1 MDTSQRKW
9 LFISVGFSLLVLVVI
24 LFFTINENTLT
35 YIKEINP
42 LFLLL
47 AFLTHVLTMCFWA
60 WRVQKMTGSLGY
72 RIGFFY
78 SLNLVFANLLAAAV
92 TPAQAGGEPVRI
104 HELYKADV
112 PLGDATAIVIMERV
126 LDGIALAALAAF
138 SMIVLTDQWKSLGAV
153 SEVMVYVTWIFVAGC
168 LFLFYLAVRRPDTVK
183 RVVNWC
189 TLLLTK
195 TWENKRVE
203 ELLARADKEI
213 DNFQSATIRFVHT
226 AKGGLL
232 WGMLFTLLYW
242 VSEIITAS
250 LILVGLGQPPLILE
264 SFVIQLILAILM
276 MMPLT
281 PGSSGIA
288 EVGATSMYAL
298 FIPASIVGIFVVIW
312 RVVLY
317 YFNIA
322 LGILSS
328 LIIVRREAKRQCNFP
343 LFPDLNP
350 YHGEQQSL
358 CTYDAGEVRS
368 PGGFCRIQ
376 RCHDRTAGHPC

>member
-1 MDTSQRKW
+1 M
-9 LFISVGFSLLVLVVI
+9 
-24 LFFTINENTLT
+24 
-35 YIKEINP
+35 
-42 LFLLL
+42 
-47 AFLTHVLTMCFWA
+47 THVFTMCFWA
-60 WRVQKMTGSLGY
+60 CRVQKMTGSLGY

-104 HELYKADV
+104 HELYKANV

-126 LDGIALAALAAF
+126 LDGIALAGLAAL
-138 SMIVLTDQWKSLGAV
+138 SMILLTDQWKSLGRV
-153 SEVMVYVTWIFVAGC
+153 SEIMVFVTWIFVVGC
-168 LFLFYLAVRRPDTVK
+168 LFLFYLAIRRPDVVK
-183 RVVNWC
+183 KVVNRC

-226 AKGGLL
+226 AKAGLL

-242 VSEIITAS
+242 VSEIVTAS
-250 LILVGLGQPPLILE
+250 LILIGLGQPPLILE

-328 LIIVRREAKRQCNFP
+328 IIIVRREAGKA
-343 LFPDLNP
+343 
-350 YHGEQQSL
+350 E
-358 CTYDAGEVRS
+358 
-368 PGGFCRIQ
+368 
-376 RCHDRTAGHPC
+376 

>member
-9 LFISVGFSLLVLVVI
+9 MFISVGFSLLVLVVI

-47 AFLTHVLTMCFWA
+47 AFITHILTMCFWA

-126 LDGIALAALAAF
+126 LDGIILAGLAAF
-138 SMIVLTDQWKSLGAV
+138 AMVVLTDQWKSLGAV

-168 LFLFYLAVRRPDTVK
+168 LVLFYLAVRRPDMVK
-183 RVVNWC
+183 RVVNRC
-189 TLLLTK
+189 TLFLTK
-195 TWENKRVE
+195 KWENKRVE

-213 DNFQSATIRFVHT
+213 DNFQSATIRFVYT
-226 AKGGLL
+226 ANGGLL

-242 VSEIITAS
+242 ISEIVTAS

-328 LIIVRREAKRQCNFP
+328 IIIVRREAKRA
-343 LFPDLNP
+343 
-350 YHGEQQSL
+350 E
-358 CTYDAGEVRS
+358 
-368 PGGFCRIQ
+368 
-376 RCHDRTAGHPC
+376 

>member
-24 LFFTINENTLT
+24 LFLTINENTLT
-35 YIKEINP
+35 SIKEINP
-42 LFLLL
+42 WFLLL
-47 AFLTHVLTMCFWA
+47 AFMTHILTMCFWA

-78 SLNLVFANLLAAAV
+78 SLNLVFANLLAAAI

-138 SMIVLTDQWKSLGAV
+138 SMIVLTDQWKSLGTV
-153 SEVMVYVTWIFVAGC
+153 SEVMVFVTWIFVAGC
-168 LFLFYLAVRRPDTVK
+168 LFLFYLAIRRPDTVK
-183 RVVNWC
+183 RVVNRC
-189 TLLLTK
+189 TLFLTRS
-195 TWENKRVE
+195 WENKRVE

-213 DNFQSATIRFVHT
+213 DNFQSTTIRFVHT
-226 AKGGLL
+226 AKVGLC

-242 VSEIITAS
+242 ISEIVTAS

-328 LIIVRREAKRQCNFP
+328 IIIVRREAAK
-343 LFPDLNP
+343 
-350 YHGEQQSL
+350 
-358 CTYDAGEVRS
+358 VK
-368 PGGFCRIQ
+368 
-376 RCHDRTAGHPC
+376 

>member
-1 MDTSQRKW
+1 MERSQVKW
-9 LFISVGFSLLVLVVI
+9 LYISVGFSILVLVII
-24 LFFTINENTLT
+24 LALTINENTLT
-35 YIKEINP
+35 YLQQINP

-47 AFLTHVLTMCFWA
+47 AFLTHILTMCFWA

-78 SLNLVFANLLAAAV
+78 SLNLVFANLLAAAI

-153 SEVMVYVTWIFVAGC
+153 SEAMVFVTWIFVAGC
-168 LFLFYLAVRRPDTVK
+168 LFLFYLAIRRPDLVK
-183 RVVNWC
+183 AVVNRC
-189 TLLLTK
+189 TIWLTK
-195 TWENKRVE
+195 TWENARVE
-203 ELLARADKEI
+203 ALLARADREI
-213 DNFQSATIRFVHT
+213 DNFQSATVRFVHT
-226 AKGGLL
+226 AKGGLA

-242 VSEIITAS
+242 ISEIITAS

-312 RVVLY
+312 RIVLY

-328 LIIVRREAKRQCNFP
+328 IIIVRREARNC
-343 LFPDLNP
+343 
-350 YHGEQQSL
+350 
-358 CTYDAGEVRS
+358 VRE
-368 PGGFCRIQ
+368 
-376 RCHDRTAGHPC
+376 D

>member
-1 MDTSQRKW
+1 MDKSQVKW
-9 LFISVGFSLLVLVVI
+9 IYISVGFSLVVLIII
-24 LFFTINENTLT
+24 LALTINENTLT
-35 YIKEINP
+35 YLQEINP
-42 LFLLL
+42 IFLLL

-60 WRVQKMTGSLGY
+60 MRVKMMSGSLGY

-78 SLNLVFANLLAAAV
+78 SLNLVFANLLASAI

-126 LDGIALAALAAF
+126 LDGIALAGLAAF

-153 SEVMVYVTWIFVAGC
+153 SEAMVFITWIFVVGC
-168 LFLFYLAVRRPDTVK
+168 LFLFYLAIRRPDVVKQVVK
-183 RVVNWC
+183 RC
-189 TLLLTK
+189 TLWLTRK
-195 TWENKRVE
+195 WESGRVE
-203 ELLARADKEI
+203 ALVTRADKEI
-213 DNFQSATIRFVHT
+213 DNFQGATIRFVRT
-226 AKGGLL
+226 AKGGLA

-312 RVVLY
+312 RIVLY

-328 LIIVRREAKRQCNFP
+328 IIIVRREARRCEE
-343 LFPDLNP
+343 
-350 YHGEQQSL
+350 EQTKS
-358 CTYDAGEVRS
+358 T
-368 PGGFCRIQ
+368 
-376 RCHDRTAGHPC
+376 

>member
-1 MDTSQRKW
+1 MDRSQAKW
-9 LFISVGFSLLVLVVI
+9 LYISVGFSLIVLVII
-24 LFFTINENTLT
+24 LALTINENTLV
-35 YIKEINP
+35 YLQEINP
-42 LFLLL
+42 VFLLL
-47 AFLTHVLTMCFWA
+47 AFLTHILTMCFWA
-60 WRVQKMTGSLGY
+60 LRVQKMTLSLGY

-126 LDGIALAALAAF
+126 LDGIVLAVLAAF

-153 SEVMVYVTWIFVAGC
+153 SEAMVFITWIFVLGC
-168 LFLFYLAVRRPDTVK
+168 LFLFYLAIRRPDLVK
-183 RVVNWC
+183 RVVHWC
-189 TLLLTK
+189 TVRLTRQ
-195 TWENKRVE
+195 WESRRVE
-203 ELLARADKEI
+203 ELVLRADKEI
-213 DNFQSATIRFVHT
+213 DNFQGATVRFVQT
-226 AKGGLL
+226 AKGGLA
-232 WGMLFTLLYW
+232 WGMLFTFLYW

-312 RVVLY
+312 RIVLY

-322 LGILSS
+322 LGVLSS
-328 LIIVRREAKRQCNFP
+328 IIIVRREARR
-343 LFPDLNP
+343 
-350 YHGEQQSL
+350 SL
-358 CTYDAGEVRS
+358 QENGS
-368 PGGFCRIQ
+368 
-376 RCHDRTAGHPC
+376 

>member
-1 MDTSQRKW
+1 MDASQRKW

-35 YIKEINP
+35 YLQKINP
-42 LFLLL
+42 WFLLL

-72 RIGFFY
+72 CIGFLY

-126 LDGIALAALAAF
+126 LDGIILAALAAF
-138 SMIVLTDQWKSLGAV
+138 AMIVLTDQWKSLGAV

-168 LFLFYLAVRRPDTVK
+168 IFLFYLAVRRPETVK
-183 RVVNWC
+183 RVVNRC
-189 TLLLTK
+189 TLVLTK

-203 ELLARADKEI
+203 KLLIRADKEI
-213 DNFQSATIRFVHT
+213 DNFQGATIRFVHT
-226 AKGGLL
+226 AKGGLI
-232 WGMLFTLLYW
+232 WGLFFTLLYW
-242 VSEIITAS
+242 VSEIVTAS

-312 RVVLY
+312 RLVLY

-328 LIIVRREAKRQCNFP
+328 LIIVRREAQRKCSP
-343 LFPDLNP
+343 PD
-350 YHGEQQSL
+350 S
-358 CTYDAGEVRS
+358 
-368 PGGFCRIQ
+368 
-376 RCHDRTAGHPC
+376 

>member
-1 MDTSQRKW
+1 MDSSQRKW

-24 LFFTINENTLT
+24 LFLTINEKTLT
-35 YIKEINP
+35 YLKEINP

-47 AFLTHVLTMCFWA
+47 AFMTHVLTMCFWA
-60 WRVQKMTGSLGY
+60 LRVQKMTGSLGY

-126 LDGIALAALAAF
+126 LDGVALAALAAF
-138 SMIVLTDQWKSLGAV
+138 SMIVLTDQWKSLGTV
-153 SEVMVYVTWIFVAGC
+153 SEVMVYITWIFVAGC
-168 LFLFYLAVRRPDTVK
+168 IFLFYLAVRRPDMVK
-183 RVVNWC
+183 KVVSRC
-189 TLLLTK
+189 TLFLTK

-213 DNFQSATIRFVHT
+213 DNFQSATLRFVHT
-226 AKGGLL
+226 AKRGLL

-242 VSEIITAS
+242 VSEIVTAS
-250 LILVGLGQPPLILE
+250 LILVGLGQKPLILE

-312 RVVLY
+312 RIVLY
-317 YFNIA
+317 YFNIV

-328 LIIVRREAKRQCNFP
+328 IIIVRREAGKVQ
-343 LFPDLNP
+343 
-350 YHGEQQSL
+350 
-358 CTYDAGEVRS
+358 
-368 PGGFCRIQ
+368 
-376 RCHDRTAGHPC
+376 

>member
-1 MDTSQRKW
+1 M
-9 LFISVGFSLLVLVVI
+9 SVGFSLIVLIVI
-24 LFFTINENTLT
+24 LALTINENTLS
-35 YIKEINP
+35 YLQQINP
-42 LFLLL
+42 FFLLL
-47 AFLTHVLTMCFWA
+47 AFLTHLLTMCFWA

-78 SLNLVFANLLAAAV
+78 SLNLVFANLLAAAI

-138 SMIVLTDQWKSLGAV
+138 SMIVLTDQWKSLGTV
-153 SEVMVYVTWIFVAGC
+153 SEVMVFVTWFFVAGC
-168 LFLFYLAVRRPDTVK
+168 LFLFYLAIRRPDVVK
-183 RVVNWC
+183 RVVNRCAIW
-189 TLLLTK
+189 LTR
-195 TWENKRVE
+195 TWESSRVE
-203 ELLARADKEI
+203 ALVVRADKEI
-213 DNFQSATIRFVHT
+213 DNFQGATLRFVHT
-226 AKGGLL
+226 AKGGLV
-232 WGMLFTLLYW
+232 WGMVFTLLYW
-242 VSEIITAS
+242 ISEIVTAS
-250 LILVGLGQPPLILE
+250 LILVGLGQPPLVLE

-312 RVVLY
+312 RIVLY

-328 LIIVRREAKRQCNFP
+328 IIIVRREARKFKEGR
-343 LFPDLNP
+343 
-350 YHGEQQSL
+350 
-358 CTYDAGEVRS
+358 A
-368 PGGFCRIQ
+368 
-376 RCHDRTAGHPC
+376 

>member
-1 MDTSQRKW
+1 MDTTQRKW
-9 LFISVGFSLLVLVVI
+9 LFISVGFSLLVLVII
-24 LFFTINENTLT
+24 LFLTINENTLT

-47 AFLTHVLTMCFWA
+47 AFMTHVLTMCFWA

-138 SMIVLTDQWKSLGAV
+138 SMIVLTDQWKSLGTV
-153 SEVMVYVTWIFVAGC
+153 SEVMVYITWIFVAGC
-168 LFLFYLAVRRPDTVK
+168 LFLFYLAVRRPATVK

-203 ELLARADKEI
+203 ALLARADKEI
-213 DNFQSATIRFVHT
+213 DNFQSATIRFIHT

-232 WGMLFTLLYW
+232 WGMFFTLLYW

-288 EVGATSMYAL
+288 EVGATSMYVL

-322 LGILSS
+322 LGIVSS
-328 LIIVRREAKRQCNFP
+328 LIIVRREAIRQCNP
-343 LFPDLNP
+343 PP
-350 YHGEQQSL
+350 ES
-358 CTYDAGEVRS
+358 
-368 PGGFCRIQ
+368 
-376 RCHDRTAGHPC
+376 